1 MARIRASCPTCG
13 DVELTVP
20 QVEVRICSTTEEGE
34 YVFDCP
40 SCGQTVSKQAESRTL
55 DLLAAS
61 GVQVVTWS
69 MPVERVMEPTARPIS
84 HDDVLD
90 FHVLLADD
98 DEVSKQIGMLVDDP
112 LG

>member
-20 QVEVRICSTTEEGE
+20 QVEVRICSSTQEGE

-40 SCGQTVSKQAESRTL
+40 SCDQTVNKQAETRTL

-61 GVQVVTWS
+61 GVHVVTWS
-69 MPVERVMEPTARPIS
+69 MPVERVMHPAAQAIN
-84 HDDVLD
+84 HDDVID

-98 DEVSKQIGMLVDDP
+98 EMVAEAIGLLVEDR
-112 LG
+112 GS

>member
-20 QVEVRICSTTEEGE
+20 QVEVRICSSTQEGE

-40 SCGQTVSKQAESRTL
+40 GCAQTVNKQAESRTL

-61 GVQVVTWS
+61 GVNVVTWS
-69 MPVERVMEPTARPIS
+69 MPVERVGNPNARAIN
-84 HDDVLD
+84 HDDVID
-90 FHVLLADD
+90 FHVLLGD
-98 DEVSKQIGMLVDDP
+98 DEAVSRAIGMLVEDR
-112 LG
+112 